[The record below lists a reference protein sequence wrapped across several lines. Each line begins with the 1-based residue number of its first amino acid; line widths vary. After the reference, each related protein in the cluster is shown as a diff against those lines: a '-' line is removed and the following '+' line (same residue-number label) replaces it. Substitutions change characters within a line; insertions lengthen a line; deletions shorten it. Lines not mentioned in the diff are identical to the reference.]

1 MVPERKPFFF
11 LQAPYR
17 RPVVSFLAAAL
28 LTSAPLLIAF
38 ILRDIE
44 DPFRGGGPA
53 SQQLDLMDLFL
64 YGGTSR
70 FGAWFEGLRK
80 QVHPSAYN
88 IGLSVYVGWS
98 VIFLILYLWS
108 KRKVVQPAEQQP
120 WLILMVGFAIISLGR
135 SLIVFGTKVP
145 YLVMPY
151 RLLEIVLPPMHVSGK
166 ANRQIVVVFLM
177 AAVLCSAALKHLM
190 AGNHK
195 TRLLAA
201 AATALLV
208 LESLPAAMPANQFR
222 IPGYVQKL
230 KALPFGGL
238 MDMAVSSPMA
248 FLYQTI
254 HGKPMAFGHVS
265 RLTTSADIRRT
276 LLRGLILSRDFER
289 IARAYKIR
297 YLVTPRRRF
306 PRRKI
311 PRGGIPHLLVGKLE
325 ESEHVRL
332 IFKDRDAYLYWLTP

>member
-1 MVPERKPFFF
+1 
-11 LQAPYR
+11 
-17 RPVVSFLAAAL
+17 
-28 LTSAPLLIAF
+28 
-38 ILRDIE
+38 
-44 DPFRGGGPA
+44 
-53 SQQLDLMDLFL
+53 
-64 YGGTSR
+64 
-70 FGAWFEGLRK
+70 
-80 QVHPSAYN
+80 
-88 IGLSVYVGWS
+88 VGWG

-120 WLILMVGFAIISLGR
+120 WLILMVSFAIISLGR
-135 SLIVFGTKVP
+135 SLIVFGTKVS
-145 YLVMPY
+145 YIVMPY
-151 RLLEIVLPPMHVSGK
+151 RLLEIVFPPMHVSGK

-177 AAVLCSAALKHLM
+177 AAVLCSAALKHLL

-195 TRLLAA
+195 ARLLAA
-201 AATALLV
+201 VATTLLV
-208 LESLPAAMPANQFR
+208 IESLPAAMPANQFR

-230 KALPFGGL
+230 KSLPFGGL
-238 MDMAVSSPMA
+238 MDRAVSSPRA

-265 RLTTSADIRRT
+265 RLTSSADVRRT
-276 LLRGLILSRDFER
+276 LLKELILSRKFER

-306 PRRKI
+306 HRRQF

-332 IFKDRDAYLYWLTP
+332 IFKDRDAYLYQLSP